1 MAYLPF
7 ETSMGGGSSGGGLR
21 VYLEE
26 VTLSRGTITVKT
38 PFSAVHAVF
47 ITEKA
52 AAAVDHGVSWTATGG
67 TITVDSSEGAS
78 DKIYSV
84 LAVGI

>member
-21 VYLEE
+21 VYLAEA
-26 VTLSRGTITVKT
+26 TLSSGTIAVKT
-38 PFSAVHAVF
+38 PFSAVHAAF
-47 ITEKA
+47 ITQKDA
-52 AAAVDHGVSWTATGG
+52 TAVADGVSWTATGG
-67 TITVDSSEGAS
+67 TITVDSSNGSSAE
-78 DKIYSV
+78 IYSV